1 MPNAL
6 IEARG
11 IERVFDDGAV
21 AALRGV
27 SFTIAA
33 GEFVTVAGPSGSGKS
48 TLLHIIGAL
57 DEPTSGE
64 ILFAGCDLRTM
75 PDLAAFRARTIGF
88 VFQAFHLL
96 PTLTAVENV
105 QVPMFETDWPRA
117 ERRRRAEALLDL
129 VGLSH
134 RMHHHPAKLSG
145 GERQRVA
152 IARSLANDPAV
163 VLADEPTG
171 NLDSGSA
178 TIVADLLRSIHRGRG
193 VTVVLVT
200 HDPIVAAIGQR
211 TLKLVDGRIAGDLR
225 DGNGGPGAERPGPL
239 P

>member
-1 MPNAL
+1 MPDAL

-11 IERVFDDGAV
+11 VERAFDDGAV

-27 SFTIAA
+27 TFQIEA
-33 GEFVTVAGPSGSGKS
+33 GEFVAIAGPSGSGKS

-57 DEPTSGE
+57 DEPTAGE
-64 ILFAGCDLRTM
+64 MRFAGRDMRTM
-75 PDLAAFRARTIGF
+75 PDRPAFRAHTIGF

-105 QVPMFETDWPRA
+105 QVPMFEMSWPRA
-117 ERRRRAEALLDL
+117 ERRRRAEDLLAL

-134 RMHHHPAKLSG
+134 RMDHRPAKLSG

-163 VLADEPTG
+163 LLADEPTG

-178 TIVADLLRSIHRGRG
+178 TIVADLLRTIHEQRG

-211 TLKLVDGRIAGDLR
+211 TLKLVDGRIVDDQRVATGT
-225 DGNGGPGAERPGPL
+225 PGIQPPEPHP
-239 P
+239 

>member
-1 MPNAL
+1 MAESL

-27 SFTIAA
+27 SFTIES
-33 GEFVTVAGPSGSGKS
+33 GEFVAVEGPSGSGKS

-57 DEPTSGE
+57 DEPTAGE
-64 ILFAGCDLRTM
+64 VRFRGRNLRSM
-75 PDLAAFRARTIGF
+75 LDLAAFRARTIGF

-105 QVPMFETDWPRA
+105 QVPMLEMSWPRA
-117 ERRRRAEALLDL
+117 ERRRRAAALLEL

-134 RMHHHPAKLSG
+134 RMDHHPAKLSG

-152 IARSLANDPAV
+152 IARSLANEPAV
-163 VLADEPTG
+163 LLADEPTG
-171 NLDSGSA
+171 NLDSASA
-178 TIVADLLRSIHRGRG
+178 SMVADLLRSIHRERG
-193 VTVVLVT
+193 VTVILVT
-200 HDPIVAAIGQR
+200 HDAIVASIGQR
-211 TLKLVDGRIAGDLR
+211 TLRLVDGRIAD
-225 DGNGGPGAERPGPL
+225 DRPAAPPSGTRPKD
-239 P
+239 PRQ